1 MAVILLMRSPA
12 HGLEGIMERMFDLM
26 LLVIITSIVISG
38 VMGLVMD
45 YTAPRRLRKQRE
57 RLTHTKGPFT

>member
-1 MAVILLMRSPA
+1 
-12 HGLEGIMERMFDLM
+12 MERMFDLM